1 MRILLIDDDAAFRTI
16 FKIRL
21 VNEGRHDVLTAENG
35 KEGLEIA
42 AGDNLD
48 LILLD
53 IMMPE
58 MDGIEVLGKLKEDEK
73 TRQIPVFMLT
83 AKNDISDVQKCS
95 KLGADSYLV
104 KPILTNDLNK
114 FLRTR
119 LDKAHQEKQKNP

>member
-1 MRILLIDDDAAFRTI
+1 MRILLIDDDAAFRKI

-58 MDGIEVLGKLKEDEK
+58 MDGIEVLKKLKKDEK

-104 KPILTNDLNK
+104 KPILTHSVDELI
-114 FLRTR
+114 RTR
-119 LDKAHQEKQKNP
+119 LDKVRQEKHKNN